1 MKRILLLSLF
11 TVLVAN
17 IQVVAQTDYTK
28 LSVTYNE
35 HYLRFEEDDTLSLD
49 VRRLDI
55 GEYSSYYYSLI
66 KEWYML
72 HSEGRAPYPGTRSRD
87 GCDFVYKNMPKK
99 GIITFEHT
107 PYALTTQDSIQQ
119 LFDWQLLEGD
129 SVVCSYPC
137 KKAQTTFRGR
147 TWTVWYSLD
156 LPYSDGPWKLSGL
169 PGLILHAR
177 DNEGKLI
184 FNCIGIEK
192 GDGHSFSY
200 PSSKKIRLVSPER
213 MEELLIF
220 EAYDIEGFEKYFD
233 PTLVGLKVYDRNGR
247 LISNIHW
254 TAVPYEVFPQNH
266 KKKPVKK
273 KPATKKRRKK

>member
-1 MKRILLLSLF
+1 MRKAYLLLSLILS
-11 TVLVAN
+11 TSS
-17 IQVVAQTDYTK
+17 ICAQTDVTR
-28 LSVTYNE
+28 LSVIYNE
-35 HYLRFEEDDTLSLD
+35 HYLRFEEDDSLFLD
-49 VRRLDI
+49 IRRLDI
-55 GEYSSYYYSLI
+55 GDYSSYYHSLI
-66 KEWYML
+66 REWYML

-87 GCDFVYKNMPKK
+87 GSDFVFKNMPKK
-99 GIITFEHT
+99 GIVTFKHM
-107 PYALTTQDSIQQ
+107 PFHLTTQDSIQQ
-119 LFDWQLLEGD
+119 LFNWQLLDGD

-156 LPYSDGPWKLSGL
+156 LPYSDGPWKLCGL

-177 DNEGKLI
+177 DNEGKFI

-200 PSSKKIRLVSPER
+200 PSSKKTRLVSPER

-220 EAYDIEGFEKYFD
+220 EAYDEEGFRKYFD
-233 PTLVGLKVYDRNGR
+233 PSLVGFKAYDKNGR

-266 KKKPVKK
+266 KKKP
-273 KPATKKRRKK
+273 ATKKRRRK